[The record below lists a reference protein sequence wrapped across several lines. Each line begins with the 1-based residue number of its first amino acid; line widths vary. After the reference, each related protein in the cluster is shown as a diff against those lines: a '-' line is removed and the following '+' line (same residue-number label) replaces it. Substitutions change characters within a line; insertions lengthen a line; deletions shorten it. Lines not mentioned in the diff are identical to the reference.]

1 MMEPTTKRVNPL
13 RIAGHALLPLVLVIS
28 GALIAVAGP
37 AGAAAANGTGTL
49 TTKTSS
55 VTYGS
60 TGHTITFTY
69 TAASGGVSGGG
80 VHVTVPSGWSP
91 PSTTGTA
98 AGYTTASTGTV
109 SISGQTIIVLG
120 VTLASGA
127 TLAINYGARGS
138 KGPGATATQ
147 SVGPQTWTA
156 TEKST
161 TGGTET
167 NLAKS
172 PVITVT
178 QTLATPLAPSV
189 SLVSPSSIVV
199 NFTQVANAV
208 SSTVTIRLAK
218 DNSVVKQVTG
228 NTSGTETITGL
239 SPGDT
244 YYATIT
250 AVGNGTDYFTSSA
263 GAHSTPITPGVLTI
277 TARATN
283 VTVGHPVNV
292 VAVVTGLTS
301 ADRAVVTKDT
311 FTYTGV
317 APTIYATSTTAPS
330 AVGTYLAL
338 PANATVVVTPSAD
351 QGIYATTYN
360 YSAGSL
366 VIAAISRI
374 PLRAT
379 RVAGNAGTGRTRTL
393 TVIGSG
399 FIGQP
404 RIVSSAGRGTSVRVT
419 HDTGTR
425 LTIRVTVKSGT
436 RRGTHTFRITL
447 ANGKA
452 CNVHY
457 NQF

>member
-1 MMEPTTKRVNPL
+1 MNATNSRVNVSRL
-13 RIAGHALLPLVLVIS
+13 AGQWLLPLLLVAS
-28 GALIAVAGP
+28 GLAVGIATP

-49 TTKTSS
+49 TTKTTS
-55 VTYGS
+55 VTFGS
-60 TGHTITFTY
+60 SAHTITFTY
-69 TAASGGVSGGG
+69 TAATGGMSLGG
-80 VHVTVPSGWSP
+80 VHVTVPSGWSV

-98 AGYTTASTGTV
+98 AGYSTASTGTLT
-109 SISGQTIIVLG
+109 ISGQTIVVLG
-120 VTLASGA
+120 VTLAAGA
-127 TLAINYGARGS
+127 TLTIDYGARGS
-138 KGPGATATQ
+138 KGPGAVATQ
-147 SVGPQTWTA
+147 SVGAQTWAA

-161 TGGTET
+161 SGGTET
-167 NLAKS
+167 DLAKS

-178 QTLATPLAPSV
+178 QTLATPPAPSV
-189 SLVSPSSIVV
+189 SLVSPSSVVV
-199 NFTQVANAV
+199 NFTANADAV
-208 SSTVTIRLAK
+208 SSTITIRLAK

-239 SPGDT
+239 TPGDT

-263 GAHSTPITPGVLTI
+263 GTHSTDITPGILTI
-277 TARATN
+277 SARATN
-283 VTVGHPVNV
+283 VIVGHPVDV
-292 VAVVTGLTS
+292 VAVVTGLTT

-317 APTIYATSTTAPS
+317 APTVYAASTTAPS

-351 QGIYATTYN
+351 QGIYASTYN

-366 VIAAISRI
+366 VISAISKV
-374 PLRAT
+374 PLRAS
-379 RVAGNAGTGRTRTL
+379 RVIGDAWTGQTRTL
-393 TVIGSG
+393 TIIGSG

-404 RIVSSAGRGTSVRVT
+404 RIVSSIGRRTIARVT

-425 LTIRVTVKSGT
+425 LTVRVSVRAGAP
-436 RRGTHTFRITL
+436 RGVHTFRITL
-447 ANGKA
+447 ANGKS

-457 NQF
+457 SQF